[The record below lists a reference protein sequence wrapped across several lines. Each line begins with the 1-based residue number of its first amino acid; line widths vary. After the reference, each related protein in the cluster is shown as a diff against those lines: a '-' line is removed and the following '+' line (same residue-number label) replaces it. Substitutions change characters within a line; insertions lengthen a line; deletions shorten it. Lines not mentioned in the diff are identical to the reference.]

1 MARSQRARSA
11 SLVALGLVAWSL
23 GASGSDGAEA
33 TAPQSPTVWQR
44 VRRPELAQRYQ
55 LLRLADRKRE
65 PKDETYDSLPISTQ
79 LHRAAATLLEL
90 AHVETTDDVELLYLY
105 GECLAYAGSRY
116 ALRAR
121 TVLERALELAPSHP
135 SATTA
140 WDTLGRV
147 RLALGDYAAGQWAF
161 EQALE
166 TEPSRPVRD
175 AILIE
180 QGLGALRARELDLAI
195 ERLRAA
201 ASDSQEPVAWAVS
214 EWSLAVAMDRAMWGP
229 EAERLAFVASQA
241 RFGPSG
247 KQDVLAL
254 PDAELE
260 PDAEVH
266 YYRALAAM
274 GRARAAGERAQRV
287 AYQEAKFSWLRY
299 IDAVGPTGPWL
310 GRVAAHLTT
319 IERAEARLSPDEGDL
334 HRQALHGANFEGDD
348 GDAERES
355 NDAASDADAGPL
367 WPEEF
372 ERGAAFWGL
381 DAGAGE

>member
-1 MARSQRARSA
+1 MVRSHRARRA
-11 SLVALGLVAWSL
+11 SLVIVGLVAWSL
-23 GASGSDGAEA
+23 GASGSDGPVAA
-33 TAPQSPTVWQR
+33 APQEPTLWQR
-44 VRRPELAQRYQ
+44 VKHPDLAQRRQ

-65 PKDETYDSLPISTQ
+65 PKDETYDSLPIATQ

-90 AHVETTDDVELLYLY
+90 ANVESTDDVELLYLY

-116 ALRAR
+116 ATRAR
-121 TVLERALELAPSHP
+121 VVLEHALNLAPSHP
-135 SATTA
+135 SATAA

-147 RLALGDYAAGQWAF
+147 RLALGDYSAGQWAF
-161 EQALE
+161 ERALE

-180 QGLGALRARELDLAI
+180 QGLGALRARDLDVAI

-201 ASDSQEPVAWAVS
+201 SSDSQEPVAWAIS

-241 RFGPSG
+241 RFGASG
-247 KQDVLAL
+247 KQDVLNL

-274 GRARAAGERAQRV
+274 GRARAAGERTRRL

-310 GRVAAHLTT
+310 ARVAAHLAT
-319 IERAEARLSPDEGDL
+319 IEHAEAQLSLDEGDL
-334 HRQALHGANFEGDD
+334 HRQALRGANFD
-348 GDAERES
+348 GDPDAEHAP
-355 NDAASDADAGPL
+355 DDTASDSDAGPL
-367 WPEEF
+367 WPEEL